1 MFEIVSVV
9 LSAPDPAAA
18 LPDMD
23 GHALV
28 TFPIAFATAFEAD
41 AEASTNIVV
50 QFSTAV
56 AARDR

>member
-1 MFEIVSVV
+1 MLEIVSVV
-9 LSAPDPAAA
+9 LNAPEPAAA

-28 TFPIAFATAFEAD
+28 TFPIAFATALEAVVD
-41 AEASTNIVV
+41 ASTIIVIS
-50 QFSTAV
+50 FSTAA